1 MENEVQHPNKDPLG
15 LVGKYIGY
23 ANDIQHKFKVVAF
36 SHPAVHTVRTKA
48 EGEDVEVIG
57 ETYRYSVEVNFLNVG
72 RKVVTCV
79 VRNVDITSSQHMN
92 DILRK
97 KVISFLEHNAE
108 TLVAEHG
115 IENRIPW
122 DVEDKKDN

>member
-15 LVGKYIGY
+15 LVGREIGY
-23 ANDIQHKFKVVAF
+23 ASDPKHKFKIVVF
-36 SHPAVHTVRTKA
+36 SHPSVHTVKTKD
-48 EGEDVEVIG
+48 EGESVEVIG
-57 ETYRYSVEVNFLNVG
+57 ETYRYSVEVNFSTVG

-79 VRNVDITSSQHMN
+79 VRNVDITSSNHMN

-97 KVISFLEHNAE
+97 KVVNFLEDTAE
-108 TLVAEHG
+108 TLVANNG

-122 DVEDKKDN
+122 DVEDRKDN